1 MAGAGDRKRVLIVD
15 DDPSV
20 RSGLP
25 PILSSGNV
33 DVRTAESREEAE
45 RVLASLTVDLVI
57 TDLCLEGFGDVAG
70 LEFVSRVHERYPGT
84 AVVLLTAFGSEE
96 IRDEA
101 LRRGAADYW
110 EKQRSIGELLERLRA
125 LGIGKGTG
133 GEAGDRLLN
142 TVLRIE

>member
-1 MAGAGDRKRVLIVD
+1 MAGAVDRKRVLIVD

-25 PILSSGNV
+25 PILSSENV
-33 DVRTAESREEAE
+33 DVRTAESMEEAE
-45 RVLASLTVDLVI
+45 RVLASLDVDLVI

-70 LEFVSRVHERYPGT
+70 LELVSRVHERYPGT

-110 EKQRSIGELLERLRA
+110 EKQRPIGELLGRLRA

-133 GEAGDRLLN
+133 
-142 TVLRIE
+142 TFLRGTS